1 MGKKGKAATSAI
13 AKETIPAKEAE
24 VVDSEAVASDAE
36 VVSED
41 EPVLAEVTPR
51 NAAKKKNRRKM
62 GKEKTGLT
70 FNPYQT
76 RQLMKKGKYAKYI
89 RPGAAIY
96 MAAVLEYL
104 VAEITEIAGNCAR
117 DNKKKRVIPRHIAL
131 AIKMDEECN
140 QLLKGVIMPQGGV
153 LPFIHKCLVKKV
165 DSDTFR
171 GWSRQNLS
179 VNKSGSA

>member
-1 MGKKGKAATSAI
+1 MGSLFRTVIGESSSI
-13 AKETIPAKEAE
+13 RRSI
-24 VVDSEAVASDAE
+24 VQ
-36 VVSED
+36 
-41 EPVLAEVTPR
+41 PR
-51 NAAKKKNRRKM
+51 CRRRKEKPPPLQSRRKQFLLKKPKSWTLKPWPAMLKPLVKRMM

-70 FNPYQT
+70 FNPYQI

-117 DNKKKRVIPRHIAL
+117 DNKKKRIIPRHIAL

-153 LPFIHKCLVKKV
+153 LP
-165 DSDTFR
+165 
-171 GWSRQNLS
+171 
-179 VNKSGSA
+179 

>member
-1 MGKKGKAATSAI
+1 MG
-13 AKETIPAKEAE
+13 ETPAVVE
-24 VVDSEAVASDAE
+24 VVDSDAGASDAD
-36 VVSED
+36 VVSEED
-41 EPVLAEVTPR
+41 EPALAKSTPR
-51 NAAKKKNRRKM
+51 DVKKKSNRKM
-62 GKEKTGLT
+62 SKEKTGLT
-70 FNPYQT
+70 FNPYQF

-117 DNKKKRVIPRHIAL
+117 DNKKKRIIPRHIAL

-179 VNKSGSA
+179 AKSGSA

>member
-1 MGKKGKAATSAI
+1 MGGESSSIRRSIVQPRCRRRKEKPPPLQSRRKQFLLKKPKSWTLKPWPAMLKPLVKRMSRSWPRSLR
-13 AKETIPAKEAE
+13 ETP
-24 VVDSEAVASDAE
+24 
-36 VVSED
+36 
-41 EPVLAEVTPR
+41 PR
-51 NAAKKKNRRKM
+51 RNKKNKRKM

-70 FNPYQT
+70 FNPYQI

-117 DNKKKRVIPRHIAL
+117 DNKKKRIIPRHIAL

-153 LPFIHKCLVKKV
+153 LPFIHKCL
-165 DSDTFR
+165 
-171 GWSRQNLS
+171 
-179 VNKSGSA
+179 